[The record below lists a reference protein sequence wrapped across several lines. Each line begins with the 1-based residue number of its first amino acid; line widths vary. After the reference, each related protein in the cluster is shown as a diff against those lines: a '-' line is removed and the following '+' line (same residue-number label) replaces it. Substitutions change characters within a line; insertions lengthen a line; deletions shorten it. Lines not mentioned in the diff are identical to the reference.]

1 MSQCE
6 GFSWEQLLRYLTAR
20 DKQRLPEGEPREPEI
35 IAKVADDMLTLGIV
49 AECPDHE
56 GYWLS
61 YATWS

>member
-1 MSQCE
+1 MTACE

-20 DKQRLPEGEPREPEI
+20 DAQRLGESREPEI

-49 AECPDHE
+49 AECPDHK

-61 YATWS
+61 YATWN